1 MLATIDTKD
10 ARIEFKTS
18 KDIKALLQGAA
29 NALGMDLSSFL
40 VSTATQRAK
49 DVMLEEKVMALS
61 KQEWGN
67 FEKELAHPSPAT
79 KELKELMNMEG
90 FNA

>member
-1 MLATIDTKD
+1 MSIALENKD

-18 KDIKALLQGAA
+18 KDIKHLLQDAA

-49 DVMLEEKVMALS
+49 DVMKEESILMLS
-61 KQEWGN
+61 KQEWQV
-67 FEKELAHPSPAT
+67 FEKEIEKPT
-79 KELKELMNMEG
+79 KPTKALKELMNLEG
-90 FNA
+90 FEN

>member
-1 MLATIDTKD
+1 MSIALENKD

-18 KDIKALLQGAA
+18 KDIKHLLQDAA

-49 DVMLEEKVMALS
+49 NVMKEESILMLS
-61 KQEWGN
+61 QQEWQV
-67 FEKELAHPSPAT
+67 FEKEIVKPT
-79 KELKELMNMEG
+79 KPTKSLQELMNLEG
-90 FNA
+90 FEN